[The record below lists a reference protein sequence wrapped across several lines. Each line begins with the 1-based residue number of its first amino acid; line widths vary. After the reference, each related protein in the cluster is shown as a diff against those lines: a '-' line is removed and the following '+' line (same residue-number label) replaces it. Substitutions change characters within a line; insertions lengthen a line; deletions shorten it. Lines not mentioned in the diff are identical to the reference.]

1 MVEALA
7 TTVEGTLGAAY
18 TANIGFHRSAIQL
31 ATRMPA
37 LPEGGD
43 QAIDVVQISDPVT
56 GLTFEFALYP
66 QFLQNVIHVRIA
78 WGTKL
83 IKPEHTAILL
93 G

>member
-1 MVEALA
+1 MVEVGAI
-7 TTVEGTLGAAY
+7 TTEGTLGAAY
-18 TANIGFHRSAIQL
+18 TANMGFHRSAIQL

-37 LPEGGD
+37 LPDGGD
-43 QAIDVVQISDPVT
+43 KAIDVMQITDPVT
-56 GLTFEFALYP
+56 GMTFEFALYP

-78 WGTKL
+78 WGVKL